1 MKVSLTPLNA
11 RPMKLLFLLF
21 LLLYSTPCLGQDNVP
36 YHGGNS
42 RNFQFGLSQLDKF
55 TESIGQDKLLHMG
68 GCYVISSTTA
78 SIVYNMTENR
88 KKAFI
93 YGVLSSVIIGGI
105 KEIHDINHGDS
116 NWADMGANVIGGT
129 LGALVVTVR
138 F

>member
-1 MKVSLTPLNA
+1 
-11 RPMKLLFLLF
+11 MKLLLLF
-21 LLLYSTPCLGQDNVP
+21 VFLFYSTPCVGQDNDIP

-42 RNFQFGLSQLDKF
+42 ENLRFGLNQLDQF

-78 SIVYNMTENR
+78 SIVYNITENR

-93 YGVLSSVIIGGI
+93 YGISSAVIIGGI

-116 NWADMGANVIGGT
+116 NWADMGANVIGAT

>member
-1 MKVSLTPLNA
+1 
-11 RPMKLLFLLF
+11 MKLLLLF
-21 LLLYSTPCLGQDNVP
+21 IFLFYSTPCVGQNNDVP

-42 RNFQFGLSQLDKF
+42 KNFRFGLSQLDKF
-55 TESIGQDKLLHMG
+55 TKTIGQDKLLHAG

-78 SIVYNMTENR
+78 SLVYNMTENR

-93 YGVLSSVIIGGI
+93 YGVASAVIIGGI

-129 LGALVVTVR
+129 LGALTVTIR

>member
-1 MKVSLTPLNA
+1 MKLL
-11 RPMKLLFLLF
+11 LLFLLA
-21 LLLYSTPCLGQDNVP
+21 LYSTPCLGQDNDVP
-36 YHGGNS
+36 YHGSTPQNL
-42 RNFQFGLSQLDKF
+42 RFGMGQLDQF
-55 TESIGQDKLLHMG
+55 VETIGQDKVLHMS

-78 SIVYNMTENR
+78 SIVYNITEDR

-93 YGVLSSVIIGGI
+93 YGISSAVIIGGI

-116 NWADMGANVIGGT
+116 NWADMRANVVGGT

>member
-1 MKVSLTPLNA
+1 
-11 RPMKLLFLLF
+11 MKLLFLLF
-21 LLLYSTPCLGQDNVP
+21 LLLYSTPCLGQNNDVP
-36 YHGGNS
+36 YHGSNS
-42 RNFQFGLSQLDKF
+42 RNFQFGLSQLDEL

-78 SIVYNMTENR
+78 SIVYNITENR
-88 KKAFI
+88 KKAFV

-116 NWADMGANVIGGT
+116 NWGDMGANVIGGT

>member
-1 MKVSLTPLNA
+1 
-11 RPMKLLFLLF
+11 MKLLLLLF
-21 LLLYSTPCLGQDNVP
+21 LLLYSTPCLGQNNDVP

-42 RNFQFGLSQLDKF
+42 RNFQFGLSQLDKL

-78 SIVYNMTENR
+78 SIVYNITENR
-88 KKAFI
+88 KKAFV

-105 KEIHDINHGDS
+105 KELHDINHGDS

>member
-1 MKVSLTPLNA
+1 
-11 RPMKLLFLLF
+11 MKLLLLLF
-21 LLLYSTPCLGQDNVP
+21 LLLYSTPCLGQNNDVP

-42 RNFQFGLSQLDKF
+42 RNFQFGLSQLDQF

-78 SIVYNMTENR
+78 SIVYNITENR
-88 KKAFI
+88 KKAFV

-105 KEIHDINHGDS
+105 KELHDINHGDS
-116 NWADMGANVIGGT
+116 NWADMRANVVGGT
-129 LGALVVTVR
+129 LGAFTVTVR

>member
-1 MKVSLTPLNA
+1 
-11 RPMKLLFLLF
+11 MKLLLLF
-21 LLLYSTPCLGQDNVP
+21 IFLFYSTPCVGQSNDVP

-42 RNFQFGLSQLDKF
+42 KNFRFGLSQLDKF
-55 TESIGQDKLLHMG
+55 TKTIGQDKLLHAG

-78 SIVYNMTENR
+78 SLVYNMTENR
-88 KKAFI
+88 KKAFV
-93 YGVLSSVIIGGI
+93 YGVASAVIIGGI

-116 NWADMGANVIGGT
+116 NWADMRANVVGGT

>member
-1 MKVSLTPLNA
+1 
-11 RPMKLLFLLF
+11 MKLLFLLF
-21 LLLYSTPCLGQDNVP
+21 LLLYSTPCLGQDHDVP
-36 YHGGNS
+36 YHGSTPQNL
-42 RNFQFGLSQLDKF
+42 RFGMGQLDQF
-55 TESIGQDKLLHMG
+55 TETIGQDKLLHMG

-78 SIVYNMTENR
+78 SIVYNITEDR

-93 YGVLSSVIIGGI
+93 YGISSAVIIGGI

-116 NWADMGANVIGGT
+116 NWADMGANVIGAT